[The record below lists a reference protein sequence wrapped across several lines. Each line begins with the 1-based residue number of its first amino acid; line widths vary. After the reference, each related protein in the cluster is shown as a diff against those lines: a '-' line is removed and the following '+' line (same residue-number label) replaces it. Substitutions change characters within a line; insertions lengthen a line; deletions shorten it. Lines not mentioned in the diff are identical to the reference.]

1 MLLVEHSGHD
11 SGPFLAREEPSVRP
25 DGSDCMRETTYSPR
39 VRETTYSP
47 RGRLRTRGEEFSVGA
62 GLIVRSRTGC
72 EDDRVDTVGRLLRA
86 RVEVEDAR
94 AVASDLRRPCVQAV
108 HEFPCSRS
116 PSQQTTVWKTVVAAS
131 AARILDRPID

>member
-1 MLLVEHSGHD
+1 MLLVEHSGHA
-11 SGPFLAREEPSVRP
+11 SGPFLAREEPSVRS
-25 DGSDCMRETTYSPR
+25 GGTDCLRQ
-39 VRETTYSP
+39 TTYSP

-108 HEFPCSRS
+108 HEFPSSRS